1 MKLYCRGSKECK
13 QCSFLHNY
21 ECSNGKVKC
30 ADFFFS
36 AVVQQCVFASTC
48 LSRQA
53 REIQG
58 FCVAVFPDKQ
68 HLQPLQSRSF
78 MLAHLRRVPVCVS
91 SLYSFVSVRQSD
103 CLTITALIKLSG
115 DEKSSLQSVQKQANR
130 CEFKHM
136 SIRDVITVPLAEV
149 GNVTV
154 DSVRMNKSIYQHT
167 QGPYYFH
174 MYEKNQCKS
183 IRGFT
188 VFHNKFLDSHSWK
201 MYKMGGYYS
210 KQPHLTNSILSCVR
224 GPIQE
229 HSVREF
235 QATPA
240 AAHIKLFA
248 RADVT
253 SL

>member
-13 QCSFLHNY
+13 QCSFCTITNVLM
-21 ECSNGKVKC
+21 VKLNVQI
-30 ADFFFS
+30 FFFS

-136 SIRDVITVPLAEV
+136 SIRDAITVPLAEV

-154 DSVRMNKSIYQHT
+154 DSIRMNKSTFTNTHKGLNT
-167 QGPYYFH
+167 FTCMKETNVGVSEVLMYFTISFWTAIVGKC
-174 MYEKNQCKS
+174 MRWVV
-183 IRGFT
+183 IT
-188 VFHNKFLDSHSWK
+188 A
-201 MYKMGGYYS
+201 
-210 KQPHLTNSILSCVR
+210 NS
-224 GPIQE
+224 PI
-229 HSVREF
+229 
-235 QATPA
+235 
-240 AAHIKLFA
+240 
-248 RADVT
+248 
-253 SL
+253 